1 MEIHLKELAMSFNAL
16 NLYSLLYNYENYQIL
31 VTIGVFYFINYI
43 LFIIIHGFFL
53 DPLNFFCYIRDKCIS
68 SSIIC
73 ACSLWKVYP

>member
-43 LFIIIHGFFL
+43 LFIIIHGFFFGPFEL
-53 DPLNFFCYIRDKCIS
+53 FL
-68 SSIIC
+68 
-73 ACSLWKVYP
+73 LH